1 VFYSERTKKN
11 PIIKY
16 SLKAFK
22 TYIDVILLSDHCQG
36 AIEGFHPIMMLV
48 LRIVVYS
55 NASSLLSNQN
65 SVEQTLVKSTFLFSK

>member
-1 VFYSERTKKN
+1 MSFS
-11 PIIKY
+11 
-16 SLKAFK
+16 
-22 TYIDVILLSDHCQG
+22 LLSYHCQG

>member
-1 VFYSERTKKN
+1 MSFS
-11 PIIKY
+11 
-16 SLKAFK
+16 
-22 TYIDVILLSDHCQG
+22 LLSDHCQG
-36 AIEGFHPIMMLV
+36 AIEGFHPIIMLV